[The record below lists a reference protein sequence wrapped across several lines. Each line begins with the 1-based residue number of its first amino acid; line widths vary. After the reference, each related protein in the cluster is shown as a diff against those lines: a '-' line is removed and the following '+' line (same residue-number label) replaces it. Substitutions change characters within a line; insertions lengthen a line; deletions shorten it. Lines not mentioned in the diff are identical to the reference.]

1 MTAAAAPLAADLEV
15 ALRRLGHG
23 PASTVYEC
31 EDCGVRAVGS
41 QRCEECLRFM
51 RRVGM
56 GGTCPTCDEPVTV
69 AELMGA
75 GPTAR
80 PGGIRP

>member
-1 MTAAAAPLAADLEV
+1 MTAAPAPPAADLEV

-23 PASTVYEC
+23 PSSTVYEC
-31 EDCGVRAVGS
+31 EDCGVRTVGS

-56 GGTCPTCDEPVTV
+56 GGTCPSCDEPVTV